1 MTFSY
6 RQQLS
11 ETLADTD
18 VDRAEVELNR
28 RPSGQEE
35 FKISLHT
42 YGFRLCDEAGV
53 VAIGSNHQYSV
64 KTEAET
70 FAQALPEHARRVAEA
85 RRRIQ
90 FDFRKQLQANV
101 KSEMQEDPS

>member
-1 MTFSY
+1 MLTY
-6 RQQLS
+6 RHQLS

-18 VDRAEVELNR
+18 VDHCDVEFTR

-35 FKISLHT
+35 FKIRLLT
-42 YGFRLCDEAGV
+42 YGFRLLEEQDLSTR
-53 VAIGSNHQYSV
+53 ITRSHDYTV

-70 FAQALPEHARRVAEA
+70 FAEALPEHARRVAEM

-101 KSEMQEDPS
+101 KSEMQKDLS